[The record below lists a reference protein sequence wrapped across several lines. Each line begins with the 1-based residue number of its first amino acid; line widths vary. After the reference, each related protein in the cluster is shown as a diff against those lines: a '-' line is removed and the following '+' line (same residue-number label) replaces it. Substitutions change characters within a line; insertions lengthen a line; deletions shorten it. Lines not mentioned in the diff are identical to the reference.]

1 MRADIF
7 IILILGLWNWQFFVV
22 LKDELD
28 GKLKK
33 TLQIGSNKWGQ
44 TPLKEFRE
52 EVEKIILKLES
63 FLYFTEE
70 KTLILRC
77 TSVPYI

>member
-52 EVEKIILKLES
+52 EVEKIILKLD
-63 FLYFTEE
+63 LV
-70 KTLILRC
+70 C
-77 TSVPYI
+77 